1 MSDSEARIYGKNLVC
16 VCVNSTEND
25 DIQGEMWTPYEEEAI
40 SFGSAYELIMEMDDL
55 YDHWDFPQRTTSY
68 RTFGKKDK
76 TKDYHN
82 PNSIRK
88 REPIRT
94 LKSFRGEKA
103 TFLIH
108 VKFRQNTSWQGQ
120 VLWAE
125 RKKKVYFRSVLELL
139 KLVGTA
145 LEQGDQ
151 EDDIAE

>member
-1 MSDSEARIYGKNLVC
+1 MTESESRIYGKNLIC
-16 VCVNSTEND
+16 VCVNEASER
-25 DIQGEMWTPYEEEAI
+25 DINGVLWTPYEEEPLPFN
-40 SFGSAYELIMEMDDL
+40 SGYEMIMLMDRL
-55 YDHWDFPQRTTSY
+55 YDNWDFPQRTTSY

-145 LEQGDQ
+145 LKQGDQ